1 MNANYFD
8 AQSSIIQPAN
18 IRIDADQ
25 IKITTSQFNKF
36 FSKKTTRVAEPY
48 LNAALILQFDDGS
61 HCEIHAPVDQQAALT
76 QIAYQASLV
85 EHWQRNWGIALFA
98 IAVVLALF
106 YGSYRYGGPILAKQI
121 VPMIPQQADDFLGTE
136 VESMLDADYFTESDI
151 KAEQAAQI
159 TKVFEAIKPNAT
171 RIPLRLELRKS
182 EKIGAN
188 ALALPNGSIYLT
200 DAMVQHMPKQNSQAT
215 SQRNSPLNSPLNLP
229 LTSAGEMQLAGVL
242 AHEIAHIE
250 LRHSM
255 HNITETSLMTVLLG
269 ATIGDFSNILS
280 VAAGGLLNARY
291 SQEKESEADEYA
303 IRLLQSRGISPAHL
317 ADLFESLDQDTSTD
331 KSTKKK
337 RQSSWLEDQI
347 NDYLSSH
354 PMTEKRIERFRQ
366 AAK

>member
-61 HCEIHAPVDQQAALT
+61 HCEIHAPADQQAALT

-159 TKVFEAIKPNAT
+159 TKVFEVIKPNAS

-182 EKIGAN
+182 ERIGAN

-200 DAMVQHMPKQNSQAT
+200 DAMVQHMPKQDSQAEP
-215 SQRNSPLNSPLNLP
+215 QINSP

-291 SQEKESEADEYA
+291 SQEKEAEADEYA

-317 ADLFESLDQDTSTD
+317 ADLFASLDQDTSTD

>member
-18 IRIDADQ
+18 ISIDADQ

-159 TKVFEAIKPNAT
+159 TKVFEVIKPNAS

-182 EKIGAN
+182 ERIGSN

-200 DAMVQHMPKQNSQAT
+200 DAMVQHMSKQDSQAEP
-215 SQRNSPLNSPLNLP
+215 QINSP

-291 SQEKESEADEYA
+291 SQEKEAEADEYA
-303 IRLLQSRGISPAHL
+303 IRLLKSRGISPAHL
-317 ADLFESLDQDTSTD
+317 ADLFASLDQDTSTD

-337 RQSSWLEDQI
+337 RQSSWFEDQI

>member
-1 MNANYFD
+1 MNVNYFD

-18 IRIDADQ
+18 ISIDADQ
-25 IKITTSQFNKF
+25 IKITTSQFSKF

-61 HCEIHAPVDQQAALT
+61 HCEIHAPTDQQAALT

-136 VESMLDADYFTESDI
+136 VESMLEADYFTESGI

-159 TKVFEAIKPNAT
+159 TKVFEVIKPNAS

-200 DAMVQHMPKQNSQAT
+200 DAMVQHMSKQDSQAA
-215 SQRNSPLNSPLNLP
+215 SQLNSPL
-229 LTSAGEMQLAGVL
+229 TRAGEMQLAGVL

-280 VAAGGLLNARY
+280 VAAGGLLNAKY

-303 IRLLQSRGISPAHL
+303 IRLLKSRGISPAYL
-317 ADLFESLDQDTSTD
+317 ADLFESLDRDTSTG
-331 KSTKKK
+331 KSKNEK
-337 RQSSWLEDQI
+337 RQSSWLEEQL